1 MAQRISSKSS
11 GPGNIAKVFVKS
23 NDGGKTF
30 DIAEKGSPI
39 RFTYYE
45 SILQDV
51 IHATITYVDT
61 GNSVDN
67 QTAVEGL
74 PITGSESVD
83 LVFEDVSKQ
92 QIKVT
97 LLVNKVTKVMED
109 AGKTM
114 VTLEMNSK
122 ELFDNDKIRI
132 NTRLDGKISEHVNKI
147 LKKDQNYIA
156 TTKEADVEDTQNEY
170 NKICNNKKPFYM
182 INWFCTQSAPQGKLG
197 KSAGFMFWETSEKF
211 HFKSID
217 KLFAQSPKKSIIFT
231 DTPDSGGSNI
241 PPGYD
246 VKALD
251 FNVDNRNNIQDKL
264 EQGAYSTRLITF
276 NPFNCYYKVTYQ
288 NAGNTQGGR
297 STETNEGNL
306 DMAGKNL
313 PKLNPNI
320 KKATTKEGQEDF
332 SRTTFK
338 YLDVG
343 SLPQGKG
350 DGDEG
355 QEQIEKSEEEVAK
368 PGEVLN
374 QAIMRMNQMNNMLVS
389 ITIPGDFSLHAG
401 DAVKVD
407 APQLSSGKSK
417 QAQTEVNKQ
426 EGGLYIIRDICHYMT
441 PRETYTKINVVRDS
455 VGRKV

>member
-1 MAQRISSKSS
+1 MAQQISSKFS
-11 GPGNIAKVFVKS
+11 GPGNVVRAEVKS
-23 NDGGKTF
+23 NDGGKQF
-30 DIAEKGSPI
+30 DIVDKGALI

-74 PITGSESVD
+74 PITGSEEVN
-83 LVFEDVSKQ
+83 LVFEDVGKQ
-92 QIKVT
+92 QIKVQ
-97 LLVNKVTKVMED
+97 LLVNKVTKVIED

-122 ELFDNDKIRI
+122 ELFDNDKIRVH
-132 NTRLDGKISEHVNKI
+132 TRLDGKISEHVNTI

-156 TTKEADVEDTQNEY
+156 TTKEVDVEATENKY

-217 KLFAQSPKKSIIFT
+217 KLFAQSPKKKIIFN
-231 DTPDSGGSNI
+231 DTPHM
-241 PPGYD
+241 PQGYD

-264 EQGAYSTRLITF
+264 QQGAYSTRLITF

-288 NAGNTQGGR
+288 NAGNTQGGT
-297 STETNEGNL
+297 STETNESNL
-306 DMAGKNL
+306 ELAGKNL
-313 PKLNPNI
+313 PKLNTNI
-320 KKATTKEGQEDF
+320 KKATTAEGHEDF

-343 SLPQGKG
+343 SLPEGSG
-350 DGDEG
+350 EGDEK
-355 QEQIEKSEEEVAK
+355 QEQIEKSEEEVAN

-374 QAIMRMNQMNNMLVS
+374 QAIMRMNQINNMLVS
-389 ITIPGDFSLHAG
+389 MTIPGDFSLHAG
-401 DAVKVD
+401 DAVQVD
-407 APQLSSGKSK
+407 SPQLASGKPKSSRDTTN
-417 QAQTEVNKQ
+417 QQ

>member
-1 MAQRISSKSS
+1 
-11 GPGNIAKVFVKS
+11 
-23 NDGGKTF
+23 
-30 DIAEKGSPI
+30 
-39 RFTYYE
+39 
-45 SILQDV
+45 
-51 IHATITYVDT
+51 
-61 GNSVDN
+61 
-67 QTAVEGL
+67 
-74 PITGSESVD
+74 
-83 LVFEDVSKQ
+83 
-92 QIKVT
+92 
-97 LLVNKVTKVMED
+97 MED

>member
-1 MAQRISSKSS
+1 MARISSKSA
-11 GPGNIAKVFVKS
+11 GPGNIAKVLVKS

-30 DIAEKGSPI
+30 DIADKGSPI

-67 QTAVEGL
+67 QTVVEGL
-74 PITGSESVD
+74 PITGSEEVD

-132 NTRLDGKISEHVNKI
+132 NTRLDGKISDHVNTI
-147 LKKDQNYIA
+147 LKNDKNYIE
-156 TTKEADVEDTQNEY
+156 TTKDVDIEDTQNKY

-182 INWFCTQSAPQGKLG
+182 INWFCTQSAPEGKLC

-217 KLFAQSPKKSIIFT
+217 KLFAQSSKKSIIFT

-241 PPGYD
+241 PKGYD

-251 FNVDNRNNIQDKL
+251 LNIDNRNIIQDKL

-288 NAGNTQGGR
+288 NAGNTMGGT

-306 DMAGKNL
+306 DLAGKNL

-350 DGDEG
+350 EGDEG
-355 QEQIEKSEEEVAK
+355 QEQVEKSEEENAK

-374 QAIMRMNQMNNMLVS
+374 QAIMRMNQINMYIIS
-389 ITIPGDFSLHAG
+389 ITLPGDFSLHAG

-407 APQLSSGKSK
+407 APQLASGLKKSM
-417 QAQTEVNKQ
+417 QEWPNKQ